1 VRRDEMRRTNIL
13 TKLNDKKWS
22 YIFIAPAVILFLV
35 FVLGPLVASFYW
47 SFTEYNGIHSPKW
60 VGLENYKNIFFND
73 HRFWKSVRNTI
84 FYTVGVI
91 PPGVILSLL
100 LAIAVDQQIRFKNF
114 FRVIYFIP
122 SITSVIALSV
132 IWKWLFAG
140 EKYGLIN
147 YLLISLGLKPIDW
160 LMSPVWTLPA
170 IMIMSIWAGIGYN
183 MILFLAG
190 LQTIPTTVYEAADI
204 DGANVWDKFWHITLP
219 LLKPTMVF
227 VVIMGFIASFQV
239 FQQIYV
245 MTESEFGIGGVLD
258 SALTVVAYLYD
269 EGFRKFQMG
278 YASALGYI
286 VFAVIFMITIINIK
300 FVKTKVEY

>member
-1 VRRDEMRRTNIL
+1 MAHKKSLFTQ
-13 TKLNDKKWS
+13 LNEQKWS
-22 YIFIAPAVILFLV
+22 FLFIAPAVLLFLI
-35 FVLGPLVASFYW
+35 FVLGPLIASFYW
-47 SFTEYNGIHSPKW
+47 SFTDFNGIQAAKW
-60 VGLENYKNIFFND
+60 VGLANYKHIFLND
-73 HRFWKSVRNTI
+73 PRFWKSVRNTVI
-84 FYTVGVI
+84 YTVGVI
-91 PPGVILSLL
+91 PPGMALSLM
-100 LAIAVDQQIRFKNF
+100 LAMAVDQQIRFKNF
-114 FRVIYFIP
+114 FRTIYFIP
-122 SITSVIALSV
+122 SVTSVIALSV

-147 YLLISLGLKPIDW
+147 HLLILMGLKPIDW

-190 LQTIPTTVYEAADI
+190 LQTIPTSVYEAADI
-204 DGANVWDKFWHITLP
+204 DGANVWGKFWNITLP

-239 FQQIYV
+239 FERIYI

-258 SALTVVAYLYD
+258 SALTIVAYLYD
-269 EGFRKFQMG
+269 MGFRKFQMG
-278 YASALGYI
+278 YASALGY
-286 VFAVIFMITIINIK
+286 VIFAAVFIITIVNIR

>member
-1 VRRDEMRRTNIL
+1 MRKKGFL
-13 TKLNDKKWS
+13 TKLNEQKMA
-22 YIFIAPAVILFLV
+22 YLFVAPGIILFVV

-47 SFTEYNGIHSPKW
+47 SFTEYNGIQPPKW
-60 VGLENYKNIFFND
+60 VGIENYKNIFFHD
-73 HRFWKSVRNTI
+73 PRFWKSIRNTA

-91 PPGVILSLL
+91 PPGLVLSLL
-100 LAIAVDQQIRFKNF
+100 LAIAVDQQIKGKNF
-114 FRVIYFIP
+114 FRIIYFIP
-122 SITSVIALSV
+122 SVTSVIALSV

-147 YLLISLGLKPIDW
+147 YILILLGSKPIDW

-190 LQTIPTTVYEAADI
+190 LQTIPATVYEAADI
-204 DGANVWDKFWHITLP
+204 DGASTWDKFWNITLP

-239 FQQIYV
+239 FERIYV

-258 SALTVVAYLYD
+258 SALTTVAYLYD
-269 EGFRKFQMG
+269 MGFRKFQMG

-286 VFAVIFMITIINIK
+286 VFSVIFIITIINVR
-300 FVKTKVEY
+300 FVKSKIEY

>member
-1 VRRDEMRRTNIL
+1 MR
-13 TKLNDKKWS
+13 KKQS
-22 YIFIAPAVILFLV
+22 LFTRFNEQKISFLFVAPAVLLFV
-35 FVLGPLVASFYW
+35 IFVVGPLFASFYW
-47 SFTEYNGIHSPKW
+47 SFTEFNGLQPAKW
-60 VGLENYKNIFFND
+60 VGLQNYKNIFFND
-73 HRFWKSVRNTI
+73 PRFWKSVRNTI

-91 PPGVILSLL
+91 PPGIVLSLL
-100 LAIAVDQQIRFKNF
+100 LAVAVDRRIRFKGTF
-114 FRVIYFIP
+114 QTIYFIP
-122 SITSVIALSV
+122 SITSIIALSV

-147 YLLISLGLKPIDW
+147 YFLILLGLKPVDW
-160 LMSPVWTLPA
+160 LMSPFWTLPA
-170 IMIMSIWAGIGYN
+170 IMIMSIWAGVGYN

-190 LQTIPTTVYEAADI
+190 LQTIPAAIYEAADI
-204 DGANVWDKFWHITLP
+204 DGANVWDKFWNITLP

-239 FQQIYV
+239 FERIYI

-269 EGFRKFQMG
+269 MGFRKFQMG

-286 VFAVIFMITIINIK
+286 VFAVIFIITIVNVR
-300 FVKTKVEY
+300 FVKSKIEY

>member
-1 VRRDEMRRTNIL
+1 MHKKGFLRQL
-13 TKLNDKKWS
+13 SGQKWS
-22 YIFIAPAVILFLV
+22 FLFIAPAVILFIV

-60 VGLENYKNIFFND
+60 VGLANYKTIFFD
-73 HRFWKSVRNTI
+73 DPRFWKSIRNTI
-84 FYTVGVI
+84 LYTVGVI

-100 LAIAVDQQIRFKNF
+100 LAMAVDQKIKFKNF
-114 FRVIYFIP
+114 FSAIYFIP
-122 SITSVIALSV
+122 TITSVIALSV

-140 EKYGLIN
+140 GKYGLIN
-147 YLLISLGLKPIDW
+147 YCLIMLGFKPIDW
-160 LMSPVWTLPA
+160 LMSPTWTMPA

-190 LQTIPTTVYEAADI
+190 LQTIPKTVYEAADI
-204 DGANVWDKFWHITLP
+204 DGANMWDKFRHITLP

-239 FQQIYV
+239 FESIYI

-258 SALTVVAYLYD
+258 SALTVVAYMYD
-269 EGFRKFQMG
+269 MGFRKFQMG

-286 VFAVIFMITIINIK
+286 IFAVIFIITIINAK
-300 FVKTKVEY
+300 FLKTKAD

>member
-1 VRRDEMRRTNIL
+1 M
-13 TKLNDKKWS
+13 KKKRNFFAQIYDQRMS
-22 YIFIAPAVILFLV
+22 YLFVAPAILLFFI
-35 FVLGPLVASFYW
+35 FVVGPLIASFYW
-47 SFTEYNGIHSPKW
+47 SFTEFNGLQPAKW
-60 VGLENYKNIFFND
+60 VGLANYKNIFCHD
-73 HRFWKSVRNTI
+73 HRFWKSVYNTV

-100 LAIAVDQQIRFKNF
+100 LAIGVDQQIRFKNF

-122 SITSVIALSV
+122 TVTSVIALSV

-147 YLLISLGLKPIDW
+147 YVLILIGLKPIDW

-170 IMIMSIWAGIGYN
+170 IMIMSIWAGVGYN

-190 LQTIPTTVYEAADI
+190 LQTIPTTVYEAAEI
-204 DGANVWDKFWHITLP
+204 DGANMWDKFWHITLP

-239 FQQIYV
+239 FERIYI

-269 EGFRKFQMG
+269 MGFRKFQMG

-286 VFAVIFMITIINIK
+286 VFVVIFLITIINMK
-300 FVKTKVEY
+300 FVKSKIEY

>member
-1 VRRDEMRRTNIL
+1 MNEQ
-13 TKLNDKKWS
+13 KWS
-22 YIFIAPAVILFLV
+22 FIFIAPVVLLFAV

-60 VGLENYKNIFFND
+60 IGLDNYRTILFND
-73 HRFWKSVRNTI
+73 PRFWKSIRNTI

-100 LAIAVDQQIRFKNF
+100 LAMAVNQKIKFKNF
-114 FRVIYFIP
+114 FCTIYFIP
-122 SITSVIALSV
+122 TVTSVIALSV
-132 IWKWLFAG
+132 IWKWMFAG

-147 YLLISLGLKPIDW
+147 HCLMLAGFKPIDW

-190 LQTIPTTVYEAADI
+190 LQTIPNTVYEAADI
-204 DGANVWDKFWHITLP
+204 DGASRWEKFRHITLP

-227 VVIMGFIASFQV
+227 VVIMSFIASFQV
-239 FQQIYV
+239 FERIYI

-269 EGFRKFQMG
+269 MGFRKFQMG

-286 VFAVIFMITIINIK
+286 VFAVVFIITIINIK

>member
-1 VRRDEMRRTNIL
+1 MRKRSFFS
-13 TKLNDKKWS
+13 KLNEQKWS
-22 YIFIAPAVILFLV
+22 LLFVAPAILLFVI

-47 SFTEYNGIHSPKW
+47 SFTDYNAIHAPKW
-60 VGLENYKNIFFND
+60 VGLDNYRNIFFHD
-73 HRFWKSVRNTI
+73 SRFWKSIRNTI

-91 PPGVILSLL
+91 PTGVALSLM

-114 FRVIYFIP
+114 FRIIYFIP
-122 SITSVIALSV
+122 SVTSIIALSV
-132 IWKWLFAG
+132 IWKWMFAG

-147 YLLISLGLKPIDW
+147 YFLMQIGLKPVDW

-204 DGANVWDKFWHITLP
+204 DGANMWEKFWRITLP

-227 VVIMGFIASFQV
+227 VVIMGLITSFQV
-239 FQQIYV
+239 FESIYI
-245 MTESEFGIGGVLD
+245 MTEAEFGIGGVLD

-269 EGFRKFQMG
+269 MGFRKFQMG

-286 VFAVIFMITIINIK
+286 VFAVVFTITIINIK
-300 FVKTKVEY
+300 FVKTRVEY

>member
-1 VRRDEMRRTNIL
+1 MS
-13 TKLNDKKWS
+13 KKRNFFTQLYDQRMS
-22 YIFIAPAVILFLV
+22 YIFVAPAILLFLI
-35 FVLGPLVASFYW
+35 FVVGPLIASFYW
-47 SFTEYNGIHSPKW
+47 SFTEFNGLQSAKW
-60 VGLENYKNIFFND
+60 VGVENYKNIFFHD
-73 HRFWKSVRNTI
+73 PRFWKSVRNTV
-84 FYTVGVI
+84 FYTIGVI

-100 LAIAVDQQIRFKNF
+100 LAIGVDQQIRFKNF

-122 SITSVIALSV
+122 TVTSVIALSV

-147 YLLISLGLKPIDW
+147 YVLILIGLKPIDW
-160 LMSPVWTLPA
+160 LMSPFWTLPA
-170 IMIMSIWAGIGYN
+170 IMIMSIWAGVGYN

-190 LQTIPTTVYEAADI
+190 LQTIPTTVYEAAEI
-204 DGANVWDKFWHITLP
+204 DGANMWDKFWHITLP

-239 FQQIYV
+239 FERIYV

-269 EGFRKFQMG
+269 MGFRKFQMG

-286 VFAVIFMITIINIK
+286 VFIVIFLITIINMK
-300 FVKTKVEY
+300 FVKSKIEY

>member
-1 VRRDEMRRTNIL
+1 MR
-13 TKLNDKKWS
+13 KKGFFSQLNEQKWS
-22 YIFIAPAVILFLV
+22 FLFIAPAVLLFLI
-35 FVLGPLVASFYW
+35 FVVGPLVASLYW
-47 SFTEYNGIHSPKW
+47 SFTEYNGIHAPKW
-60 VGLENYKNIFFND
+60 VGFDNYRNILFHD
-73 HRFWKSVRNTI
+73 HRFWKSIRNTI

-91 PPGVILSLL
+91 PPGVVLSLM
-100 LAIAVDQQIRFKNF
+100 LAIAVDQHIRFKNF

-122 SITSVIALSV
+122 SVTSVIALSV

-147 YLLISLGLKPIDW
+147 YFLITIGLKPIDW
-160 LMSPVWTLPA
+160 LMSPAWTLPA
-170 IMIMSIWAGIGYN
+170 IMIMSVWAGIGYN

-204 DGANVWDKFWHITLP
+204 DGANHWEKFRHITLP

-239 FQQIYV
+239 FERIYI

-269 EGFRKFQMG
+269 MGFRKFQMG

-286 VFAVIFMITIINIK
+286 VFLTVFTITLINIR

>member
-1 VRRDEMRRTNIL
+1 MKKKGLFAT
-13 TKLNDKKWS
+13 LNEQKWS
-22 YIFIAPAVILFLV
+22 YLFIAPAVILFLV
-35 FVLGPLVASFYW
+35 FVIGPLIASFYW
-47 SFTEYNGIHSPKW
+47 SFTDYNGIQPPKW
-60 VGLENYKNIFFND
+60 VGADNYRAIFFND
-73 HRFWKSVRNTI
+73 PRFWKSVRNTL
-84 FYTVGVI
+84 FYCIGVI
-91 PPGVILSLL
+91 PPGLVLSLL

-122 SITSVIALSV
+122 TVTSVIALSV

-147 YLLISLGLKPIDW
+147 HFLILIGLKPIDW
-160 LMSPVWTLPA
+160 LMSPAWTLPA

-190 LQTIPTTVYEAADI
+190 LQTIPTTVYEAADM
-204 DGANVWDKFWHITLP
+204 DGANLWDKFWHITLP

-239 FQQIYV
+239 FERIYI
-245 MTESEFGIGGVLD
+245 MTETEFGIGGVLD

-269 EGFRKFQMG
+269 MGFRKFQMG

-286 VFAVIFMITIINIK
+286 IFAVVFTITIINIK
-300 FVKTKVEY
+300 FLKTRVEY

>member
-1 VRRDEMRRTNIL
+1 MKPKKGIFTIINEQ
-13 TKLNDKKWS
+13 KWS
-22 YIFIAPAVILFLV
+22 YIFIAPAVLLFV
-35 FVLGPLVASFYW
+35 IFVVGPLVASFYW
-47 SFTEYNGIHSPKW
+47 SFTEYNGIHPPKW
-60 VGLENYKNIFFND
+60 IGLDNYKNIFLND
-73 HRFWKSVRNTI
+73 PRFWKSIRNTI

-91 PPGVILSLL
+91 PPGVALSLL
-100 LAIAVDQQIRFKNF
+100 IAMAVDQQIRFKNF
-114 FRVIYFIP
+114 FRIIYFIP
-122 SITSVIALSV
+122 SVTSVIALSV

-147 YLLISLGLKPIDW
+147 YFLISIGLKPIDW
-160 LMSPVWTLPA
+160 LMSPAWTLPA
-170 IMIMSIWAGIGYN
+170 IMIMSVWAGIGYN

-204 DGANVWDKFWHITLP
+204 DGANMWDKFWHITVP
-219 LLKPTMVF
+219 LLKPTIVF

-239 FQQIYV
+239 FERIYI

-269 EGFRKFQMG
+269 TGFRRFQMG

-286 VFAVIFMITIINIK
+286 VFLVIFLITIINLK
-300 FVKTKVEY
+300 FVKSRVEY

>member
-1 VRRDEMRRTNIL
+1 MHKKSLFTR
-13 TKLNDKKWS
+13 LNEQKWS
-22 YIFIAPAVILFLV
+22 YLFVAPAIGLFVI
-35 FVLGPLVASFYW
+35 FVLGPLIASLYW
-47 SFTEYNGIHSPKW
+47 SFTEYDGLHSPKW
-60 VGLENYKNIFFND
+60 VGLSNYKTIFFND
-73 HRFWKSVRNTI
+73 ARFWKSIRNTI

-91 PPGVILSLL
+91 PPGVVLSLL
-100 LAIAVDQQIRFKNF
+100 LAIAVDQHIRFKNF

-122 SITSVIALSV
+122 SVTSVIALSV

-147 YLLISLGLKPIDW
+147 YFLILIGLKPVDW
-160 LMSPVWTLPA
+160 LMSPTWTLPA

-204 DGANVWDKFWHITLP
+204 DGANIWSKFWHITLP
-219 LLKPTMVF
+219 LLKPTIVF

-239 FQQIYV
+239 FERIYI

-269 EGFRKFQMG
+269 MGFRKFQMG

-286 VFAVIFMITIINIK
+286 VFVVIFLITIINLK
-300 FVKTKVEY
+300 FVKSRIDY

>member
-1 VRRDEMRRTNIL
+1 MRKKSFFTQ
-13 TKLNDKKWS
+13 LNEQKWS
-22 YIFIAPAVILFLV
+22 YLFVAPVVVLFFV
-35 FVLGPLVASFYW
+35 FVVGPLIASFYW
-47 SFTEYNGIHSPKW
+47 SFTEFNGMQAPKW
-60 VGLENYKNIFFND
+60 VGLDNYRNIFTND
-73 HRFWKSVRNTI
+73 PRFWKSIRNTI

-91 PPGVILSLL
+91 PPGVALSLM
-100 LAIAVDQQIRFKNF
+100 LAIAVNQKIRFKNF

-122 SITSVIALSV
+122 SITSIIALSV

-147 YLLISLGLKPIDW
+147 YFLILIGLKPIDW
-160 LMSPVWTLPA
+160 LMSTVWTLPA

-183 MILFLAG
+183 MMLFLAG

-204 DGANVWDKFWHITLP
+204 DGAGTWDKFRHITLP

-227 VVIMGFIASFQV
+227 VVIMGFIVSFQV
-239 FQQIYV
+239 FERIYI

-258 SALTVVAYLYD
+258 SALTVVAYMYD
-269 EGFRKFQMG
+269 IGFRRFQMG

-286 VFAVIFMITIINIK
+286 VFVVIFLITIINVR
-300 FVKTKVEY
+300 FVKSKVEY

>member
-1 VRRDEMRRTNIL
+1 MKKKKGLFTQLREQ
-13 TKLNDKKWS
+13 KWS
-22 YIFIAPAVILFLV
+22 FLFIAPAVLLFLI
-35 FVLGPLVASFYW
+35 FVVGPLIASFYW
-47 SFTEYNGIHSPKW
+47 SFTEYNGIHAPKW
-60 VGLENYKNIFFND
+60 VGLANYKNIFCND
-73 HRFWKSVRNTI
+73 PRFWKSIRNTI

-91 PPGVILSLL
+91 PPCVVLSLM

-122 SITSVIALSV
+122 TVTSVIALSV

-140 EKYGLIN
+140 GKYGLIN
-147 YLLISLGLKPIDW
+147 YVLILIGLKPIDW
-160 LMSPVWTLPA
+160 LMSPVWTMPA

-204 DGANVWDKFWHITLP
+204 DGANPWEKFWHITLP

-227 VVIMGFIASFQV
+227 VVIIGFIASFQV
-239 FQQIYV
+239 FEQIYI

-269 EGFRKFQMG
+269 MGFRKFQMG

-286 VFAVIFMITIINIK
+286 VFAVIFIITIVNIK
-300 FVKTKVEY
+300 FLKTKVEY